1 MLAIQVGLWARVVQY
16 QPKHLLLKKIFLK
29 KIQVISKCLFKTILI
44 IKFVCVP
51 RWTKSLIINRV
62 VTIIS

>member
-1 MLAIQVGLWARVVQY
+1 MLAIQVGLWAQVVQY

-29 KIQVISKCLFKTILI
+29 KIQVISKSLFKTILI

-51 RWTKSLIINRV
+51 R
-62 VTIIS
+62 